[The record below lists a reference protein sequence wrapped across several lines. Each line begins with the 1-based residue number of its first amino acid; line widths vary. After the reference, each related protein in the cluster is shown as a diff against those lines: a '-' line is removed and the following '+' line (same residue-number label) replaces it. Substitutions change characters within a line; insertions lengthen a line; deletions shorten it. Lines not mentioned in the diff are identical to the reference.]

1 MIKSAAPE
9 QLAALAGDTA
19 LLPRDTALLPSDNA
33 LLLSRRAVLKQIA
46 GSTVAL
52 GVVGSLAA
60 CSSVRPNAA
69 ETNSSATNSATSSAS
84 ASQLPLKG
92 RIRHSVARWTYSH
105 LSLPELC
112 QLVQSLGFSAIDLVG
127 PAEWPILKQYG
138 IDCAMCNGAE
148 LNLVDG
154 WCERKNHPELIK
166 RYLQHIDLVA
176 DAGYKN
182 LICFAGNA
190 RGMDKETALTN
201 AVSGLQQV
209 LGKAQARGV
218 VLQMELFNSKVDHPD
233 YLADSSAFGIELC
246 QRLQSE
252 HFKLLFDIYHMQIM
266 EGDIISTIR
275 KHHQYF
281 GHYHTAGVPGRHEI
295 DDSQELN
302 YPAIAKAILATGYRG
317 YLAQEFMPTPATVDG
332 KAQSLAAAIQICDV

>member
-9 QLAALAGDTA
+9 QLAELPGDSE
-19 LLPRDTALLPSDNA
+19 LVPSDNE

-60 CSSVRPNAA
+60 CSSIQPNAA
-69 ETNSSATNSATSSAS
+69 VTNTSATNSATSAL

-154 WCERKNHPELIK
+154 WCEQKNHPALIN